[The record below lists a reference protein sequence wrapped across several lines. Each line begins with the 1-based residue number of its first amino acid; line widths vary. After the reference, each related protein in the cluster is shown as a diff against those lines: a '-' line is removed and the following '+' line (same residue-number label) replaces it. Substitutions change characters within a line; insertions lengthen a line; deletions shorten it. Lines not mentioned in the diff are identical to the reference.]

1 MRHVYL
7 AAPLVLL
14 APSLALAQAP
24 GNFTEVVYWVADFIG
39 LLIPVI
45 VAITFLYILW
55 GMARYWII
63 NGGNEENIAQGK
75 WVLIT
80 GVIGLTVIVGMW
92 GLVSL
97 VRNAIFF

>member
-1 MRHVYL
+1 MRHARFIL
-7 AAPLVLL
+7 AVVFATPFI
-14 APSLALAQAP
+14 AFAQRPS
-24 GNFTEVVYWVADFIG
+24 NFTEVVYWVADFVG

-45 VAITFLYILW
+45 VAITFLYVLW